1 MLRAVNSCRAALFKR
16 WKWKQTEVCFS
27 SAVFIFAL
35 SLKEKKKQK
44 NMVNLYSPETLP
56 PGAALINNLKM
67 G

>member
-1 MLRAVNSCRAALFKR
+1 M
-16 WKWKQTEVCFS
+16 EVCFS

-35 SLKEKKKQK
+35 SLKEKKK
-44 NMVNLYSPETLP
+44 NLVNLYSPETLP